1 MNFSGLEGKD
11 PLEKFANAMAWLK
24 AHPGGE
30 LVIPPGVYEVTE
42 SRARAVFSDMLSG
55 KYGDNPQDVMFRPD
69 FPYTRVLDFYGQ
81 EGTRLIA
88 DGVTLLLDGFF
99 EPVSLRHC
107 KDVSV
112 RGLIIDYKRKP
123 YSHGYIERAADG
135 ELVVRFTADMPDGFP
150 FPRYAV
156 CDPHTGLFRYYPFGI
171 KQWRRFEGNTFAAQV
186 DGETKIY
193 AGAELYV
200 WHSYHSRPA
209 VCIQN
214 AEGVTLRNVV
224 IHAQPGMGVVGH
236 LSRDIVLDGVSVVPS
251 AGERMSTNTDAT
263 HFSSC
268 YGRLILQ
275 NCVFEGH
282 GDDAVNVHN
291 YDHAFAPVGGSRYRL
306 ACLAADGTHTQA
318 VDLPSVGDEMQLIAR
333 GTLDKGEKF
342 TVTAARANGDGT
354 CDVAFDRPL
363 PAGSEGKYYL
373 ENASACPEFLF
384 SHCRVRNH
392 FARSVLIKTR
402 RATVEKSIFEHSDLT
417 AVVVA
422 AEENWGE
429 GTSSEH
435 VEICNN
441 VFLACGTRGDVPC
454 AVTVYTGSREKTGKQ
469 HKKVVVKENFILC
482 SEGQRPF
489 AFANVQEV
497 VAENNLIVGG

>member
-1 MNFSGLEGKD
+1 MQVD
-11 PLEKFANAMAWLK
+11 
-24 AHPGGE
+24 
-30 LVIPPGVYEVTE
+30 
-42 SRARAVFSDMLSG
+42 
-55 KYGDNPQDVMFRPD
+55 
-69 FPYTRVLDFYGQ
+69 
-81 EGTRLIA
+81 
-88 DGVTLLLDGFF
+88 
-99 EPVSLRHC
+99 
-107 KDVSV
+107 
-112 RGLIIDYKRKP
+112 
-123 YSHGYIERAADG
+123 
-135 ELVVRFTADMPDGFP
+135 
-150 FPRYAV
+150 
-156 CDPHTGLFRYYPFGI
+156 CDP
-171 KQWRRFEGNTFAAQV
+171 
-186 DGETKIY
+186 KIY
-193 AGAELYV
+193 TGEELYV

-268 YGRLILQ
+268 YGQLILQ
-275 NCVFEGH
+275 NCVFDGH

-291 YDHAFAPVGGSRYRL
+291 YEHAFALVGGNRYRL

-318 VDLPSVGDEMQLIAR
+318 VDLPSVGDEMQLIAH
-333 GTLDKGEKF
+333 GTLEKGEKF
-342 TVTAARANGDGT
+342 VVIAAQANADGT
-354 CDVAFDRPL
+354 CDVTFDRPL
-363 PAGSEGKYYL
+363 SVGSEGKYYL
-373 ENASACPEFLF
+373 ENASACPEFVF
-384 SHCRVRNH
+384 SHCRTRNH

-402 RATVEKSIFEHSDLT
+402 RATVEKNIFEHSDLT

-454 AVTVYTGSREKTGKQ
+454 AVAVYTGSREKTGKQ
-469 HKKVVVKENFILC
+469 HKKVVIKKNVVLC
-482 SEGQRPF
+482 SEGQSPF
-489 AFANVQEV
+489 TFANVQEV
-497 VAENNLIVGG
+497 VAENNLIVGE